1 MKISVIG
8 TGYVGLVTGAC
19 FSSVGHDVTCLDI
32 NQLRISQ
39 LQDGII
45 PFYEPGLKEIVVR
58 SLEDGKLKFTT
69 SYEECCENNIFF
81 ICVGTPSNNDGSP
94 NLKSLNSVISSLKEH
109 IQNNS
114 HIFTKSTVP
123 IGTNQMIQSFFDE
136 KGSKKI
142 PEVIVSSNPEFL
154 KEGDA
159 VNDFLFPSRV
169 ILGAGNQQAY
179 ALIKKIY
186 SAFEWEPEKIKYM
199 SVASS
204 ELTKYAS
211 NAFLATKISFMNEM
225 AAICEVT
232 GASIHEVREGMGS
245 DPRIGEHFL
254 YAGLGYGGSCFPKDV
269 SALIDSQKKL
279 NLGPS
284 ILEETKRINDLQAE
298 LFIKK
303 INLNIPNIDECCLAI
318 WGLSFKPNSDDIRE
332 SVAIKLVRKLASSA
346 KFLNLY
352 DPISMGNASKEL
364 SDLNNINFCDSRKYA
379 LSNADALLICTEW
392 DEFKKLDVSELNM
405 LHNKIIF
412 DGRNILDKDDIEA
425 SNIKYFGIG
434 V

>member
-1 MKISVIG
+1 
-8 TGYVGLVTGAC
+8 
-19 FSSVGHDVTCLDI
+19 
-32 NQLRISQ
+32 
-39 LQDGII
+39 
-45 PFYEPGLKEIVVR
+45 
-58 SLEDGKLKFTT
+58 
-69 SYEECCENNIFF
+69 
-81 ICVGTPSNNDGSP
+81 
-94 NLKSLNSVISSLKEH
+94 
-109 IQNNS
+109 
-114 HIFTKSTVP
+114 
-123 IGTNQMIQSFFDE
+123 
-136 KGSKKI
+136 
-142 PEVIVSSNPEFL
+142 
-154 KEGDA
+154 
-159 VNDFLFPSRV
+159 LFPSRV
-169 ILGAGNQQAY
+169 ILGAGNQEAY
-179 ALIKKIY
+179 MLIKKIY
-186 SAFEWEPEKIKYM
+186 SAFEWEPEKIKHM

-204 ELTKYAS
+204 ELTKYSS

-298 LFIKK
+298 LFIEK
-303 INLNIPNIDECCLAI
+303 IYLNIPNIDQCCLAM

-332 SVAIKLVRKLASSA
+332 SVAIKLVRKLASSV

-364 SDLNNINFCDSRKYA
+364 SHLNNINFCDSKKHA

-392 DEFKKLDVSELNM
+392 DEFKELDASELKL
-405 LHNKIIF
+405 LHNKTIF
-412 DGRNILDKDDIEA
+412 DGRNILDKADIEA